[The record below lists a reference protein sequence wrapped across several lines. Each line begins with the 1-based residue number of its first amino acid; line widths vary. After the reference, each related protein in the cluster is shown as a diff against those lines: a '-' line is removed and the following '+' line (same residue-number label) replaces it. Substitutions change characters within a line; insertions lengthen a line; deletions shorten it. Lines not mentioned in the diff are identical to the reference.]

1 MYGINSS
8 RNPELQNPGFRIE
21 SGMTLEKAI
30 LAMYIGEII
39 NVVASFGL
47 PYKIRPVRF
56 TWSGKLREVQDITYS
71 WTTREGQ
78 SSIYHFSVTDGNTL
92 YELSFNITSLL
103 WRLENLEA

>member
-1 MYGINSS
+1 
-8 RNPELQNPGFRIE
+8 
-21 SGMTLEKAI
+21 
-30 LAMYIGEII
+30 MYIGETI

-56 TWSGKLREVQDITYS
+56 KWSGKLREVKDITYS

-78 SSIYHFSVTDGNTL
+78 SSIYHFSVTDGNAL
-92 YELSFNITSLL
+92 YELSFNVTSLL